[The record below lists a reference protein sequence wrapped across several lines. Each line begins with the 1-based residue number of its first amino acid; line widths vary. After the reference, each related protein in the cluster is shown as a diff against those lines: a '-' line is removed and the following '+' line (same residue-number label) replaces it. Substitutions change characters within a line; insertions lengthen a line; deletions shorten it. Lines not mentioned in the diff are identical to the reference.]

1 MRTSRPRENISRAG
15 SRPPGTARARTAR
28 RATLARVVTV
38 SAVELTCA
46 SCGAN
51 LVVEADRRTTRCPYC
66 DAPSVVDRP
75 ATADRPDPVFAIGFA
90 VDRHEARNGLRAY
103 LHGRRWAPTSLRG
116 ATAER
121 VEGVYV
127 PSYLYTATADSRY
140 RAEIGEDYTVTE
152 THKKGVRRVRK
163 TEYRTLEGS
172 HRCYVD
178 GLVVTASNGLANSEL
193 EAIEPYDP
201 AGLRRF
207 SPALVSGWISEEPS
221 LDREASLELAR
232 GEARDQVARRLHA
245 FMPGD
250 SHHGLQATTTLD
262 DESMDLVL
270 APVWVCA
277 VRWRTDRPP
286 LRLVVNGQTGKV
298 AGDVPVSWTKVAT
311 VVGAGLALVALLIL
325 LGALL

>member
-1 MRTSRPRENISRAG
+1 M
-15 SRPPGTARARTAR
+15 
-28 RATLARVVTV
+28 TV
-38 SAVELTCA
+38 SAVELSCA

-51 LVVEADRRTTRCPYC
+51 LVVEADRRTARCPYC

-75 ATADRPDPVFAIGFA
+75 ATTDRPDPTFAIGFA
-90 VDRHEARNGLRAY
+90 VDAHVARRGLKAY
-103 LHGRRWAPTSLRG
+103 LHGRRWAPNALRK

-127 PSYLYTATADSRY
+127 PAYLYTASADSRY

-163 TEYRTLEGS
+163 TEYRTLEGV

-178 GLVVTASNGLANSEL
+178 GLVVTASNGLANTEL

-207 SPALVSGWISEEPS
+207 TPALVSGWIAEEPS

-232 GEARDQVARRLHA
+232 REAHDQVARRLHA

-262 DESMDLVL
+262 DEAMDLVL

-277 VRWRTDRPP
+277 VRWRPDRPP
-286 LRLVVNGQTGKV
+286 IRLLVNGQTGKV
-298 AGDVPVSWTKVAT
+298 AGEVPVSWSKVAA
-311 VVGAGLALVALLIL
+311 VVGAGLALVALLVL
-325 LGALL
+325 VGALL

>member
-1 MRTSRPRENISRAG
+1 M
-15 SRPPGTARARTAR
+15 
-28 RATLARVVTV
+28 TV
-38 SAVELTCA
+38 SAVELSCA

-75 ATADRPDPVFAIGFA
+75 ETADRPDPTFAIGFS
-90 VDRHEARNGLRAY
+90 VDRHDAVRRLKAF
-103 LHGRRWAPTSLRG
+103 LHGRRWAPNALRT

-127 PSYLYTATADSRY
+127 PAYLYTASADSRY
-140 RAEIGEDYTVTE
+140 RAAIGEDYTVTE

-163 TEYRTLEGS
+163 TEYRPLEGS

-178 GLVVTASNGLANSEL
+178 GLVVTASNGLANAEL

-207 SPALVSGWISEEPS
+207 SPALVSGWIAEEPS
-221 LDREASLELAR
+221 LTREQSLEHAR
-232 GEARDQVARRLHA
+232 GEARDQVGRKLHA

-250 SHHGLQATTTLD
+250 SFHDLQATTTLE
-262 DESMDLVL
+262 DEAMDLVL

-277 VRWRTDRPP
+277 VRWHAGRPP
-286 LRLVVNGQTGKV
+286 IRLLVNGQTGKV
-298 AGDVPVSWTKVAT
+298 AGEVPVSWTKVAA
-311 VVGAGLALVALLIL
+311 VVGAGLALVALLVL
-325 LGALL
+325 VGALL

>member
-1 MRTSRPRENISRAG
+1 M
-15 SRPPGTARARTAR
+15 
-28 RATLARVVTV
+28 
-38 SAVELTCA
+38 SAVEMSCA

-51 LVVEADRRTTRCPYC
+51 LVVEADRRTGRCPYC

-75 ATADRPDPVFAIGFA
+75 ASTDRPDPTFGIGFV
-90 VDRHEARNGLRAY
+90 VDRHDAHRGLRSY
-103 LHGRRWAPTSLRG
+103 LRGRRWAPGALRT

-127 PSYLYTATADSRY
+127 PAYLYTASADSRY

-152 THKKGVRRVRK
+152 THKKGVRKVRK

-178 GLVVTASNGLANSEL
+178 GLVVTASSGLANAEL

-207 SPALVSGWISEEPS
+207 TPALVSGWTSEEPS
-221 LDREASLELAR
+221 LTRDASLELAR
-232 GEARDQVARRLHA
+232 AEARDQVGRKLHA

-250 SHHGLQATTTLD
+250 SHRGLQATISLG
-262 DESMDLVL
+262 DEAMDLVL

-277 VRWRTDRPP
+277 VRWRKDRPP
-286 LRLVVNGQTGKV
+286 IRLLVNGQTGTV
-298 AGDVPVSWTKVAT
+298 AGDIPVSWTKVAT
-311 VVGAGLALVALLIL
+311 AVGAGLALVALLIL

>member
-1 MRTSRPRENISRAG
+1 
-15 SRPPGTARARTAR
+15 
-28 RATLARVVTV
+28 VTV
-38 SAVELTCA
+38 SAVELSCA

-51 LVVEADRRTTRCPYC
+51 LVVEAGRRTARCPYC

-75 ATADRPDPVFAIGFA
+75 ATADRPDPTFAIGFA
-90 VDRHEARNGLRAY
+90 VDRHEAARLLKAF
-103 LHGRRWAPTSLRG
+103 LHGRRWAPTALRR

-127 PSYLYTATADSRY
+127 PAYLYTASADSQY
-140 RAEIGEDYTVTE
+140 RAEIGEDYTATE

-163 TEYRTLEGS
+163 TEYRTLEGR

-178 GLVVTASNGLANSEL
+178 GLVVTASNGLGNLEL

-201 AGLRRF
+201 TGLRRF
-207 SPALVSGWISEEPS
+207 GPTLVSGWIAEEPS

-232 GEARDQVARRLHA
+232 REARDQVATRLHA

-250 SHHGLQATTTLD
+250 SHRGLQVATELA
-262 DESMDLVL
+262 DEAMDLVL

-277 VRWRTDRPP
+277 VSWRADRPP
-286 LRLVVNGQTGKV
+286 IRLLVNGQTGKV
-298 AGDVPVSWTKVAT
+298 GGAVPVSWHKVAA
-311 VVGAGLALVALLIL
+311 VVGAGLALVALLVL
-325 LGALL
+325 LGVVL